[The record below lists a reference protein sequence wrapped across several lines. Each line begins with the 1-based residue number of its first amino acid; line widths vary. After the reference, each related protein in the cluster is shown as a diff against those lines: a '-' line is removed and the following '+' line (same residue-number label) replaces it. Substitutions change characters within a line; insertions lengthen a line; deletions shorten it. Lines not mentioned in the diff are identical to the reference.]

1 MKNFKNEA
9 AKSEI
14 AKYNVRIVKHNKER
28 KKPQDEWNNNIINL
42 SSLLSHYDIIA
53 DLFKK
58 ADIQDN

>member
-28 KKPQDEWNNNIINL
+28 KKPQDE
-42 SSLLSHYDIIA
+42 
-53 DLFKK
+53 
-58 ADIQDN
+58 